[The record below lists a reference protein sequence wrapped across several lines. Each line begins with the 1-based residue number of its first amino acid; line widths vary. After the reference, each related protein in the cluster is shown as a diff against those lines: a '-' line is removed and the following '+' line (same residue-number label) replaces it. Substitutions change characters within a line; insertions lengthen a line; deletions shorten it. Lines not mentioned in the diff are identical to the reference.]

1 MKVSSKEHGDRTI
14 KFKKAMIGTGASA
27 LIPPI
32 EGMRPKDGVP
42 GTSTDERSY
51 EIQYGGHWLCPHQN
65 AGTDI
70 CYVCLYIPMRA
81 DLLFLGS
88 CFAFLLFLSFPF
100 FLFKRR

>member
-65 AGTDI
+65 TGTGI
-70 CYVCLYIPMRA
+70 CYVCLHSYA
-81 DLLFLGS
+81 S
-88 CFAFLLFLSFPF
+88 
-100 FLFKRR
+100 